1 MKKTALL
8 ISALLVVL
16 SCSYRHGKA
25 GNVRTME
32 DIFDE
37 VVEAAS
43 YTTRD
48 QFSVR
53 RTTALFNELADT
65 LCSVMVN
72 SDLTDTDTRI
82 IAQQIAG
89 YAIFLA
95 AEYGEE
101 AGADLEQ
108 CIDKYSQAM
117 STWRTLMTDS
127 GPAYVKEISYN
138 IRKDTEFEEARTMF
152 VIASTTEDAQ
162 CMIMLPQ
169 EAVSAYV
176 IFAGKLEG
184 DFGYDTENA
193 LFLGGGDGFLN
204 EEDEQ
209 MLYLFEPQEF
219 MDALAAYDA
228 MFIYYTEEDGTR
240 ESAMVRLE
248 ALHDQ
253 VRRPSGHGN
262 SLQGL

>member
-16 SCSYRHGKA
+16 SCSYRHGKT

-37 VVEAAS
+37 AVEAAS

-48 QFSVR
+48 QLSVR

-193 LFLGGGDGFLN
+193 LFLSGGDGFLN

-219 MDALAAYDA
+219 MDALSTYDA

-253 VRRPSGHGN
+253 VRRP
-262 SLQGL
+262 